1 MHVHTHTLS
10 LPRQHQ
16 CKHFALVLFILMDEL
31 SAGDPVSEDGVARQ
45 ATGSEMHKDLEAQ
58 GAHGSGLL
66 QHRGC
71 RFRGRTEEGDRASV
85 GKPGT
90 HSAECDGSDVFN
102 THHAHFL
109 QQRSV
114 ETEAQRPT
122 EDSVMGTGLR
132 ESGTTVGKSPDLES
146 AKEGWCLCSVS

>member
-16 CKHFALVLFILMDEL
+16 CKHFALVLSILMDEL

-71 RFRGRTEEGDRASV
+71 RVQGKDGGRRPGFGGKTRDSLGRA
-85 GKPGT
+85 
-90 HSAECDGSDVFN
+90 
-102 THHAHFL
+102 
-109 QQRSV
+109 
-114 ETEAQRPT
+114 
-122 EDSVMGTGLR
+122 
-132 ESGTTVGKSPDLES
+132 
-146 AKEGWCLCSVS
+146 